1 MEFYKKLAKKII
13 FLTVGFL
20 VITIGLSYFI
30 YNKNEPKYL
39 RCGTKIDYAF
49 CGTPNLSEE
58 ASEGKSIFNSNCAAC
73 HRLDR
78 DATGPAL
85 RGTDSLTYKKW
96 MYYKNVKIDTTKLE
110 LWKRDFHLA
119 FAKKGFNEDQ
129 LKFLYDYISGE

>member
-13 FLTVGFL
+13 FLTIGFL

-30 YNKNEPKYL
+30 YIENQTRYVPLITETNL
-39 RCGTKIDYAF
+39 FF

-73 HRLDR
+73 HKLDSK
-78 DATGPAL
+78 ATGPAL

-119 FAKKGFNEDQ
+119 FAKKGFNEEQ
-129 LKFLYDYISGE
+129 LKFLYNYISGE

>member
-20 VITIGLSYFI
+20 FVTIGFSYYI
-30 YNKNEPKYL
+30 YTENQTRYVPLKTETNL
-39 RCGTKIDYAF
+39 FF

-73 HRLDR
+73 HSLDR
-78 DATGPAL
+78 NATGPAL
-85 RGTDSLTYKKW
+85 RGTDSLTYRKW

-110 LWKRDFHLA
+110 LLKRDYHLS
-119 FAKKGFNEDQ
+119 FAKKGFNEEQ
-129 LKFLYDYISGE
+129 LKFLYNYISGE